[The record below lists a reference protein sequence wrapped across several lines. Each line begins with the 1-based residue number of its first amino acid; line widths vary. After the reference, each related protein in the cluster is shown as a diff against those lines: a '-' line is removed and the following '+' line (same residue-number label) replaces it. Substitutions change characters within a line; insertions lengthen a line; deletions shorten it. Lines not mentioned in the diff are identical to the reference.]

1 MSSRRVLLPVVAACA
16 VLLGCSGG
24 DESAT
29 TTAPDVTICDPQ
41 GTAQAEADLPA
52 VDTIAAAIAALERQ
66 LGAPQQYF
74 EVNATARV
82 VNLFVALNGATLA
95 QAWLYLDGELTSQP
109 AQAASGGTF
118 EAAEVAFDADRVLSK
133 VRAEVPEA
141 VLESFYVH
149 GDGKG
154 NVQYGVLAS
163 ALCGGGLDIVVGGDG
178 SVKSVDPV

>member
-1 MSSRRVLLPVVAACA
+1 MSARRVLLPVLVVGA
-16 VLLGCSGG
+16 VLSACSGDDG
-24 DESAT
+24 TAS

-41 GTAQAEADLPA
+41 GTAQAESDLPA
-52 VDTIAAAIAALERQ
+52 VGRISEAIAALERQ

-82 VNLFVALNGATLA
+82 VNLFVALNNGTLA
-95 QAWLYLDGELTSQP
+95 QAWLYLDGELTSQE
-109 AQAASGGTF
+109 AQPASGGTF
-118 EAAEVAFDADRVLSK
+118 AATDVAFQADRVLANI
-133 VRAEVPEA
+133 RAEVPEA

-178 SVKSVDPV
+178 AVKSVDPV